1 MHRRRNLYRRA
12 GKARPKCM
20 LTNHNPP
27 FQFLPPAIYISDVRT
42 TLLLPSDPFHGIR
55 SCYDLHRVYPPLG
68 KLDRCDPQVTR
79 RNHRDVVHRRVVP
92 QPCAALRVP
101 PPLRG
106 GAAEFAGEGR
116 RQGRRMGRHGA
127 ARRGVLVE
135 GFRAHA
141 VAGGC
146 DYLGDGRLNCSW
158 GILRLVPSSS
168 RRRLKMIDRSIDMLK
183 QWNS

>member
-1 MHRRRNLYRRA
+1 MIPFPVFVAGYIIYRTSSDDVTLY
-12 GKARPKCM
+12 
-20 LTNHNPP
+20 
-27 FQFLPPAIYISDVRT
+27 
-42 TLLLPSDPFHGIR
+42 SDPFHGIR
-55 SCYDLHRVYPPLG
+55 SCYDLHRVYPPHG

-92 QPCAALRVP
+92 LPGAALRVP